1 MRVTIVSGQSGSGK
15 TVALHTLEDEGFYCI
30 DNLPSSLLPAL
41 LARIRD
47 SLGGLYTQVAV
58 GIDARSEMAAGLED
72 FPEQLANLRNQ
83 GHDARVLYLRT
94 DIQVLLRRF
103 SETRRKHPLSG
114 RDMPLIR
121 AIEVERDLLSPIS
134 ASADLVIDTTTLNLH
149 QLREQIRSRVLQ
161 SDSERM
167 ALLVQS
173 FGFKY
178 GVPTDTDFVFDVRCL
193 PNPHWKADLRELT
206 GVDEPVAAYLEE
218 HAMVEDMYRS
228 LCDFLDR
235 WIPTY
240 QDSGRAYMT
249 ISIGCTGGQHRSVY
263 LARRLNDHYRQTL
276 DNVSL
281 RHRELN
287 VV

>member
-41 LARIRD
+41 LTRIRD
-47 SLGGLYTQVAV
+47 SLSGLYKQVAV
-58 GIDARSEMAAGLED
+58 GIDARSEMAAGLEG
-72 FPEQLANLRNQ
+72 FPEQLENLRNQ
-83 GHDARVLYLRT
+83 GHDVRVLYLRT
-94 DIQVLLRRF
+94 DMQVLLRRF

-121 AIEVERDLLSPIS
+121 AIEVERDLLAPIS

-149 QLREQIRSRVLQ
+149 QLREQIRSRVLH
-161 SDSERM
+161 SDSEHM

-178 GVPTDTDFVFDVRCL
+178 GVPADTDFVFDVRCL
-193 PNPHWKADLRELT
+193 PNPHWKVDLRELT
-206 GVDEPVAAYLEE
+206 GLDQPVADYLEE
-218 HAMVEDMYRS
+218 HPMVEEMYHS
-228 LCDFLDR
+228 LRGFLDR
-235 WIPTY
+235 WIPAY

-249 ISIGCTGGQHRSVY
+249 VSIGCTGGQHRSVY
-263 LARRLNDHYRQTL
+263 LARRLHNHYRQSL
-276 DNVSL
+276 DNTSL